1 MCYTWGCKKDS
12 IERISNP
19 SQPKRLRFPNPLKCL
34 VLLARKDTALI
45 VTINGIYYSTYCCVQ
60 ASLAQ
65 LFIEIYHFKEIQA
78 GLIYLPFGCGCAL
91 ASFISGKIM
100 DRDYRTTAKFYHF
113 PIDRVKGDDLTKFH
127 IERARFRSSGYLLAS
142 TVMCVTGYGWT
153 LASKANV
160 AVPLVLQFFI
170 GASITCLFNM
180 CGTLLTDLN
189 PRNPALAQAS
199 SNVVRCALSA
209 SGLAALQAM
218 INHVGPGWTFTIFA
232 GLCLLTGPM
241 ILAEMRWGF
250 GWRSGRQQDVELQ
263 VHNAETEP

>member
-1 MCYTWGCKKDS
+1 
-12 IERISNP
+12 
-19 SQPKRLRFPNPLKCL
+19 
-34 VLLARKDTALI
+34 
-45 VTINGIYYSTYCCVQ
+45 
-60 ASLAQ
+60 
-65 LFIEIYHFKEIQA
+65 
-78 GLIYLPFGCGCAL
+78 
-91 ASFISGKIM
+91 M
-100 DRDYRTTAKFYHF
+100 DRDYRTTAKSYNF

-127 IERARFRSSGYLLAS
+127 IERARFRSSWYLLAS
-142 TVMCVTGYGWT
+142 TVVCVTGYGWT
-153 LASKANV
+153 LASKAVCLLFVHLCILFTHASNKNV
-160 AVPLVLQFFI
+160 AVPLVLQFVI

-232 GLCLLTGPM
+232 GLCLLTAPM

-250 GWRSGRQQDVELQ
+250 GWRSGREQDIELQ
-263 VHNAETEP
+263 ANGAHAEG